1 MANNES
7 QNTEYKESWRDEYLK
22 WICGFANAQGGRI
35 FIGIDDNGS
44 IVGIDNYQKLLEDI
58 PNKVISHLGLMID
71 TNLHQNDG
79 KNYIEIV
86 ISTSSVP
93 ISYHGAYYYRTGS
106 TKQELKGTAL
116 QEFLLKKIGKTLDD
130 ILVENTSWKEI
141 DETAI
146 QVFLKKA
153 LSSKRISPNAAQEDV
168 KTLLVNLHLA
178 NEDGKLKNAAL
189 LLFGKDPLKYFTTAY
204 FKIGRFG
211 SSDSD
216 LRFQDVIEGNILEMP
231 DRVMETLR
239 AKYLVSPIRYE
250 GLQRIEELEY
260 PEQALR
266 EAVLNAIVH
275 KDYTGTTIQLSV
287 YDDKLILWNPG
298 NLPSELSLDMLR
310 TKHPSKPRNKNIAEI
325 FFKAGHIEAWGRGI
339 SKIMDAC
346 RSAGLPDPLIEEHAG
361 GIQLTFLKDIY
372 REDYLKELGLEDKQ
386 IKVLLYIK
394 QNGSIT
400 NSKYQ
405 ELVNTLKR
413 TASRELQ
420 ELLDKQ
426 LIEKIGTTGK
436 GTSYILFQRGH
447 KGVK

>member
-71 TNLHQNDG
+71 TNLHQKDE

-93 ISYHGAYYYRTGS
+93 ISYHCAYYYRTDS

-116 QEFLLKKIGKTLDD
+116 QEFLVKKIGKTLDD
-130 ILVENTSWKEI
+130 ILVENASWKEI
-141 DETAI
+141 DENAI

-168 KTLLVNLHLA
+168 KTLLINLHLA
-178 NEDGKLKNAAL
+178 NEDGKLKNATL

-231 DRVMETLR
+231 DRVMEMLR

-346 RSAGLPDPLIEEHAG
+346 SLAGLPDPLIEEHAG

-405 ELVNTLKR
+405 ELVNTSWIQV
-413 TASRELQ
+413 ANAM
-420 ELLDKQ
+420 
-426 LIEKIGTTGK
+426 
-436 GTSYILFQRGH
+436 H
-447 KGVK
+447 